1 VIELKISDVRIYP
14 VKGRHWPRFPWLFVE
29 IETSNGLQGFGEA
42 LAYIKSTRKPTFL
55 TVGWVVDN
63 P

>member
-1 VIELKISDVRIYP
+1 MIELKISDVRIYP

-42 LAYIKSTRKPTFL
+42 LAYIKSTRKPTVL
-55 TVGWVVDN
+55 TVG
-63 P
+63 